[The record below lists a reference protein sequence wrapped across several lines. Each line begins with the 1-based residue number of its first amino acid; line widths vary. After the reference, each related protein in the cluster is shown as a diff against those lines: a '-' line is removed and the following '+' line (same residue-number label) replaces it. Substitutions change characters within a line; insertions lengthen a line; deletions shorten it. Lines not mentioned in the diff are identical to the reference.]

1 MKSKNVA
8 VCLAVIHNNY
18 APRNRYLFSNL
29 TTLKVYLD
37 KKFRVE
43 EVAISEQPK
52 IVPHNTA
59 FAFFRRLMYE
69 KLHRDWS
76 LYKKITPRNIL
87 ISICSFIRFYAKQY
101 LFDNSSVL
109 LWNRKSFIETVLTDK
124 HIRAWSAFIETGC
137 DYLVSFEDDA
147 IFEKK
152 SKEKLAALIDILFEK
167 YPNQN
172 VYVDLAGGC
181 DLDSLSLAQLR
192 LFEKDGF
199 VHYSKPITN
208 TTCVFI
214 MSRPLV
220 LGFLNE
226 IVRRPDLRLICAD
239 WMINKLFMRL
249 SSGNFKC
256 TCMHANPPIFQH
268 GSLTGVYETLI
279 S

>member
-18 APRNRYLFSNL
+18 APRNRYLFPNL

-59 FAFFRRLMYE
+59 FAFFRRLMLE

-76 LYKKITPRNIL
+76 RYRKIAPPNLL
-87 ISICSFIRFYAKQY
+87 IYIYSFIRCYAKQY
-101 LFDNSSVL
+101 FCNSAPVL
-109 LWNRKSFIETVLTDK
+109 IWNRKSFIETILTDK
-124 HIRAWSAFIETGC
+124 HIRAWNAFIETGC

-147 IFEKK
+147 IFKKK
-152 SKEKLAALIDILFEK
+152 SKEKLAALIDTLVEK
-167 YPNQN
+167 NRNQY
-172 VYVDLAGGC
+172 VYIDLAAGL
-181 DLDSLSLAQLR
+181 DLDPFSVAKLR

-199 VHYSKPITN
+199 VYYSKPITN
-208 TTCVFI
+208 TSCVFL
-214 MSRPLV
+214 MSRSLV
-220 LGFLNE
+220 LKMLNE
-226 IVRRPDLRLICAD
+226 IVRRPDLRLINTD

-256 TCMHANPPIFQH
+256 TCMHANPPIFEH